1 MWISK
6 IVLIVLFSQIF
17 NTPLRP
23 PSGMDGLT
31 FWDGQSL
38 PFFWPRNFPWLFLNL
53 QRHRSGVK
61 KWCGC
66 RSLQQW
72 SVRSS
77 KNDDLQFHLLNIPT
91 LMAITIGTQY
101 PVEFLWGFNLLRQ
114 TGRSR
119 PCAPNPSGLGYPP
132 VAPHGHCAQCHD
144 APAIGHVLRQL
155 PGFCSSHNCWKWRL
169 KLHIL
174 VGRCDAL
181 TLP

>member
-1 MWISK
+1 
-6 IVLIVLFSQIF
+6 
-17 NTPLRP
+17 
-23 PSGMDGLT
+23 MDGLT
-31 FWDGQSL
+31 FWDEWAKPPIFLTKEL
-38 PFFWPRNFPWLFLNL
+38 PLALPEPAAAP
-53 QRHRSGVK
+53 V
-61 KWCGC
+61 WCEKRCGS

-77 KNDDLQFHLLNIPT
+77 KNASQFHLLNIPT
-91 LMAITIGTQY
+91 LMAIIILE
-101 PVEFLWGFNLLRQ
+101 PNILWSFYGVLIFCIFR
-114 TGRSR
+114 RSR

-155 PGFCSSHNCWKWRL
+155 PGFCSSHNFWKWRL

-181 TLP
+181 P